1 MGHRH
6 LPIRYLSIPSVADT
20 LAAPRPGIR
29 RAAVLPRFTHI
40 QTRHARRILGH
51 IAPLIAHAHSE
62 SARSV
67 GGAFAYMLQILGGR
81 LIRSEER
88 RVGNE
93 CSRRRWRENTRATMR
108 HEV

>member
-6 LPIRYLSIPSVADT
+6 LPIHHLSIPSVTDALT
-20 LAAPRPGIR
+20 APRPGIR

-40 QTRHARRILGH
+40 QTRYACRILGH
-51 IAPLIAHAHSE
+51 IAPLIAHAHGE

-81 LIRSEER
+81 FIALLARYL
-88 RVGNE
+88 
-93 CSRRRWRENTRATMR
+93 RAGR
-108 HEV
+108 NIYINYA

>member
-67 GGAFAYMLQILGGR
+67 GGAFAYMLQRLGGR
-81 LIRSEER
+81 RIAPLTRYLRASRNRSIEHAGRYTTR
-88 RVGNE
+88 R
-93 CSRRRWRENTRATMR
+93 ADP
-108 HEV
+108 